1 MEQVDKLR
9 VLSIEY
15 NTIKDSKAFQEV
27 NEIRN
32 NFVHNK
38 SSSYYGMNIE
48 RHKEGDDLLCTKLF
62 KPQRQRTF
70 NQKNLSCNMR
80 INHELPAVVCG
91 C

>member
-32 NFVHNK
+32 NFVH
-38 SSSYYGMNIE
+38 I
-48 RHKEGDDLLCTKLF
+48 LLWDEYRKT
-62 KPQRQRTF
+62 
-70 NQKNLSCNMR
+70 
-80 INHELPAVVCG
+80 
-91 C
+91 